1 MEFSGISI
9 ALCTVM
15 CWTISVQFFEA
26 ASKRIGST
34 PVNIIRIGE
43 ALLFFSI
50 FLLLRDGVAFP
61 TSFPLRA
68 WILLGLS
75 GVVGFFIGDIYLF
88 KALVELGPRVAMLI
102 HSLAAP
108 AAAVIGW
115 LFLDESYLLYQ
126 WMGIGVTLSG
136 VARVVME
143 KKKKHSAGNRRT
155 QRDITVIGL
164 FYGFLAMLGQAC
176 GMVLSKAGMQ
186 TENGYLDA
194 FASTQIRALAAFGCF
209 VLFFTLTQRWVKV
222 RSACADRKALLYTS
236 IGAAVGP
243 FLGVSLALLALHYI
257 PTGVASTIFSLVPIF
272 IIPFSIF
279 LHKEH
284 VSIRAISGAVI
295 AVLGVFLLTSQGL
308 DI

>member
-1 MEFSGISI
+1 MELSGIAI
-9 ALCTVM
+9 ALCTVL

-26 ASKRIGST
+26 ASKRVGPT
-34 PVNIIRIGE
+34 PVNIIRIGA
-43 ALLFFSI
+43 ALLLFSVL
-50 FLLLRDGVAFP
+50 LLLRDGAP
-61 TSFPLRA
+61 IPMSFPLRA

-75 GVVGFFIGDIYLF
+75 GVVGFFIGDIFLF
-88 KALVELGPRVAMLI
+88 KALVELGPRLTMLI

-108 AAAVIGW
+108 TAAVIGW
-115 LFLDESYLLYQ
+115 FFLDERYLLHQ
-126 WMGIGVTLSG
+126 WLGIGVTLSG
-136 VARVVME
+136 VGMVIME
-143 KKKKHSAGNRRT
+143 KKKKYPARRRRI
-155 QRDITVIGL
+155 QREITAIGVI
-164 FYGFLAMLGQAC
+164 YASLAMLGQAC

-194 FASTQIRALAAFGCF
+194 FSSTQIRAIAAFACF
-209 VLFFTLTQRWVKV
+209 VLFFTVTRRWVNV
-222 RSACADRKALLYTS
+222 RSACADKKALLYTS

-284 VSIRAISGAVI
+284 VSIQAITGAVI
-295 AVLGVFLLTSQGL
+295 AVSGVYLLTS
-308 DI
+308 